1 MHYVI
6 AAQWIEN
13 FKVLVTFDDHV
24 QKTVVLEGQLE
35 GPIFEP
41 LRDVEYFKTV
51 HLDSDIETIVW
62 DNGANIAPEFLYQ
75 AGTTVGVPTPGA

>member
-1 MHYVI
+1 MHYII
-6 AAQWIEN
+6 AAQWLEN

-24 QKTVVLEGQLE
+24 QKTVDLEGQLD

-41 LRDVEYFKTV
+41 LKDVEYFKTV

-75 AGTTVGVPTPGA
+75 IGATVGVPTPGA

>member
-1 MHYVI
+1 MHYLI
-6 AAQWIEN
+6 AAQWLEN

-24 QKTVVLEGQLE
+24 QKTVDLEGQLD

-41 LRDVEYFKTV
+41 LKDVEYFKTV

-75 AGTTVGVPTPGA
+75 IGTTVGVPTPGA

>member
-1 MHYVI
+1 MHYLI
-6 AAQWIEN
+6 AAQWLEN
-13 FKVLVTFDDHV
+13 YKVLVTFDDHV
-24 QKTVVLEGQLE
+24 QKTVDLEGQLD

-41 LRDVEYFKTV
+41 LKDVEYFKTV

-75 AGTTVGVPTPGA
+75 IGTTVGVPTPGA